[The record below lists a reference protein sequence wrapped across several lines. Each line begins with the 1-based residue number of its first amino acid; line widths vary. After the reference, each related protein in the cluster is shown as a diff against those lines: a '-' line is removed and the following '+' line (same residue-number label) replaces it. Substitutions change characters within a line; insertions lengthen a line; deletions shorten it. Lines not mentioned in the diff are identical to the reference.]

1 MVLPTP
7 LLNIASSNLPG
18 LQPNKNHSIFQLWQG
33 SGLCSSVG
41 LCHKCCLPWPC
52 CLPCLPPSYPSH
64 STDISTVHRDWQ
76 CVRKRRLAGENHFLK
91 SLELLKFKFLGKGQ
105 YVCNDPRL
113 ISLHRLNARQSCY
126 RICPS
131 LVGPSLLRPVS
142 YFPSGLEGSHLIRTV
157 SSTIFSF

>member
-1 MVLPTP
+1 MCEEKET
-7 LLNIASSNLPG
+7 G
-18 LQPNKNHSIFQLWQG
+18 RGK
-33 SGLCSSVG
+33 
-41 LCHKCCLPWPC
+41 
-52 CLPCLPPSYPSH
+52 
-64 STDISTVHRDWQ
+64 
-76 CVRKRRLAGENHFLK
+76 NHFLK

-157 SSTIFSF
+157 SSTIFSFQDTKHSAFHVSTRWESILLLSECACRLGKAKPQTPRDTLNMTLVHMLTRAATWCYLSQWNSQLKS